1 MVCFHAQSIQLHL
14 IHFSCLGLIDLT
26 FDADYTNSYESV
38 SQDREAYFMDE
49 RRFFMTHVDN
59 VALRIIFHQKSIQ
72 QFRNLFVVD
81 PDWDI
86 TSVIHIVDEAFDVD
100 SYERLALCL
109 GRHRTTVLQHL
120 CNKAE
125 VRRQVFMLKFVSFLV
140 PFLVAMKKKMKVPD
154 IIRMFPNMTGEAFL
168 MISSLN

>member
-1 MVCFHAQSIQLHL
+1 MVCFHVQSIQLHL

-26 FDADYTNSYESV
+26 LDADYTNSYESV

-86 TSVIHIVDEAFDVD
+86 TSVIHIVDEAFDID